1 MGGQFIKTPLG
12 NEKKLLGCTSGHV
25 EPAGRAS
32 VELVRTL
39 NGDILS
45 SRSVDEV

>member
-1 MGGQFIKTPLG
+1 MGAQLIKTPLE

-25 EPAGRAS
+25 EPAGRS
-32 VELVRTL
+32 NVEFVRML

-45 SRSVDEV
+45 SRSVDGV